1 MDKIIWIN
9 QHSYASI
16 PQAQWLQMLSNF
28 TKAVWD
34 TQSFRFTK
42 NESFHMRGFYG
53 TALSPLD
60 IHKLVSAAV
69 PRSEV
74 LFLWN
79 SRTNPGMSVSQANI
93 FETLL
98 FDAMGNDTRFKREI
112 KVLHSAHVAANR
124 AIVDAI
130 VEQVKEQI
138 RVTMD
143 TEIGLEP
150 IFITQHDKPL
160 ELIYLISENAYIISD
175 CEQYLKD
182 GKSEIFGT
190 VN

>member
-1 MDKIIWIN
+1 MDQIIWIN
-9 QHSYASI
+9 PHSYATV
-16 PQAQWLQMLSNF
+16 PEAQWLQMLSSF
-28 TKAVWD
+28 TKVVWD
-34 TQSFRFTK
+34 TQSFHFTK

-79 SRTNPGMSVSQANI
+79 FRNNPGMSISQANI

-98 FDAMGNDTRFKREI
+98 FNAMGNDPRFKREI
-112 KVLHSAHVAANR
+112 KELYSAHVAANR
-124 AIVDAI
+124 PITDAI

-138 RVTMD
+138 RAAMD

-160 ELIYLISENAYIISD
+160 ELICLVSENAYIISD

-190 VN
+190 VD